1 MFEQGLQRLELFV
14 FKAGSTDELDGLQI
28 GKKRQPGFI
37 TSIHILQSAPQAWC
51 QQSSIVIKVRSLCS
65 SGRSLKISDRK
76 YKHDIMRDGS
86 LNASPNE
93 KLFACCD

>member
-51 QQSSIVIKVRSLCS
+51 QQSSIVIKVKNLYS
-65 SGRSLKISDRK
+65 SEKSQDSDRK
-76 YKHDIMRDGS
+76 HKYDIMRDGS
-86 LNASPNE
+86 LKASPNE